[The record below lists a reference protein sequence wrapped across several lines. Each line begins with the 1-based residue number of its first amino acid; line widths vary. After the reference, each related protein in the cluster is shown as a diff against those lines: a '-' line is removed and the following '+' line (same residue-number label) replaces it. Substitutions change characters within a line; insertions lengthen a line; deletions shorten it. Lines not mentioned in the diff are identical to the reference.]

1 MMQKLVIGLLSTTLI
16 GAVGVG
22 VYDATQAPAAAGT
35 TGVLADAPANVSVE
49 QPAAPAPAAQIVPTA
64 TPFAPVAPQPGTGT
78 GPVLEQ
84 QALDMVGD
92 PWSAVGTITAIEING
107 VTLVLKDGVEIFVE
121 LGPSNFWADAALAV
135 GDTITVYGFYNGEQ
149 YHAGTVILADGSTL
163 ALRSETGT
171 PLWSGG
177 AASGV
182 AGQTQTGTTN
192 RNGQAEPQVAPDAW
206 VTLEGTVVSVDLST
220 LLFETASGEQLAL
233 QLGQQAFM
241 QQQGITF
248 APGEAVRVLG
258 FWQGTTFRA
267 GEITKLATG
276 ERLMLLDPNGR
287 PLWGGPGRN
296 GQGNA
301 NSAQSQSQA
310 AQGQAL
316 DQTQGQAAQSTQGGR
331 GYRGGRQ

>member
-1 MMQKLVIGLLSTTLI
+1 MMQKIVVGMLALTVI
-16 GAVGVG
+16 GAVAVG
-22 VYDATQAPAAAGT
+22 AYDSANNSSAADEAR
-35 TGVLADAPANVSVE
+35 VLADAPANVESAPIV
-49 QPAAPAPAAQIVPTA
+49 PVAAPEQAAQIVPTA
-64 TPFAPVAPQPGTGT
+64 TPQVAEAAPAPGTGT
-78 GPVLEQ
+78 GPVQQQQQ

-92 PWSAVGTITAIEING
+92 PWSSTGTITAIETNG
-107 VTLVLKDGVEIFVE
+107 VTLARKDSGQIFVE
-121 LGPSNFWADAALAV
+121 LGPSYFWADAALAV
-135 GDTITVYGFYNGEQ
+135 GDTITVYGFSNGEQ
-149 YHAGTVILADGSTL
+149 YHAGTVILSDGSTL

-177 AASGV
+177 AASGG
-182 AGQTQTGTTN
+182 AGQTQTGATN

-220 LLFETASGEQLAL
+220 LLFETVDGEQLAL

-267 GEITKLATG
+267 GEITRLATG
-276 ERLMLLDPNGR
+276 QRLMLLDPNGR

-301 NSAQSQSQA
+301 SSAQSQ
-310 AQGQAL
+310 GQA
-316 DQTQGQAAQSTQGGR
+316 QGQAAQTAQGGR
-331 GYRGGRQ
+331 GYRGGR